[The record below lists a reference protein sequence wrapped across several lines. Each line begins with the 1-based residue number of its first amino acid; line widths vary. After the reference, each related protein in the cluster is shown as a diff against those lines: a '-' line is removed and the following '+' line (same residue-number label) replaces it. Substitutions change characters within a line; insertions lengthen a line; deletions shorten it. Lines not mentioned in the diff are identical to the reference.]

1 MNHSATSPSLLD
13 PLERVVIGSV
23 GVTAAAVA
31 DAAPDLTLLQWR
43 VVVVLAA
50 ADDGMPVSDLAR
62 RLRSSVPA
70 MSRLLSRLR
79 SRGIVEARKDRPD
92 GRVTTVV
99 LGESGRTLWARVSAR
114 RRDDLVAALED
125 ASLGTGDAAV
135 LDRLA
140 TAFEAYA

>member
-1 MNHSATSPSLLD
+1 MTHSATSHSLLD

-50 ADDGMPVSDLAR
+50 TDDGMPVSDLAR

-79 SRGIVEARKDRPD
+79 ARGIVEARKDHPD

-99 LGESGRTLWARVSAR
+99 LGEAGRTLWARVAAR
-114 RRDDLVAALED
+114 RREDLVTAIDAAALD
-125 ASLGTGDAAV
+125 GDDGPV

-140 TAFEAYA
+140 AAFEAYA

>member
-1 MNHSATSPSLLD
+1 MNHSATPDSLLD

-31 DAAPDLTLLQWR
+31 EAAPDLTLLQWR

-50 ADDGMPVSDLAR
+50 AEDGLPVSDLAR
-62 RLRSSVPA
+62 RLRSRVPA

-79 SRGIVEARKDRPD
+79 ARGIVEARKDHPD

-99 LGESGRTLWARVSAR
+99 LGEAGRTLWARVSAR
-114 RRDDLVAALED
+114 RREDLVEALSG
-125 ASLGTGDAAV
+125 A
-135 LDRLA
+135 RLA
-140 TAFEAYA
+140 AADARVLRTLAAAFEAYA